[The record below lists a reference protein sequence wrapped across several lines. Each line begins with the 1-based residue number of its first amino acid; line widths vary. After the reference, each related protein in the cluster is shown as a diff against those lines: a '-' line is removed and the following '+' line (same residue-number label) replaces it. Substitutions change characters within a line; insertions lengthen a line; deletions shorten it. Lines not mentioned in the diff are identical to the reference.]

1 MKESATCALCGH
13 GYAYPA
19 DLDAKTGMHCASC
32 GALIYA
38 KTGLTV
44 GDAPTSGSLP
54 GPESPAKKTA
64 PLPPVKRKNI
74 PAVSERNPDTRKLVE
89 EILKQLPAEKTD
101 RTVPAASWLAWLL
114 SLACLALASIFPSY
128 GNDSTDPLYMLQWL
142 PSIIFCCTAAI
153 LFIQGLAAATRR

>member
-1 MKESATCALCGH
+1 MKESATCALCGP
-13 GYAYPA
+13 GSAYPA
-19 DLDAKTGMHCASC
+19 DLAVTPAMHCAAC

-38 KTGLTV
+38 KTGLPF
-44 GDAPTSGSLP
+44 GEAPTSGSLP
-54 GPESPAKKTA
+54 GPESPAKMTA

-74 PAVSERNPDTRKLVE
+74 PAVSERHPDTRRLVE
-89 EILKQLPAEKTD
+89 EILKQLPAEKTN

-114 SLACLALASIFPSY
+114 SLACLTLASIFPSY

>member
-1 MKESATCALCGH
+1 M
-13 GYAYPA
+13 
-19 DLDAKTGMHCASC
+19 
-32 GALIYA
+32 
-38 KTGLTV
+38 
-44 GDAPTSGSLP
+44 
-54 GPESPAKKTA
+54 PEIPA

-74 PAVSERNPDTRKLVE
+74 PAVSERHPDTRRLVE
-89 EILKQLPAEKTD
+89 EILKQLPAEKTN

-114 SLACLALASIFPSY
+114 SLACLTLASIFPSY